1 LTTLF
6 EATFKTVCRTLKAPT
21 PNPTKYKLNKSW
33 ALYYTKHE
41 INEFFMYVVDEIHI
55 SKVLLPIF
63 IMDEARLC
71 LLLLS
76 VMILQKL
83 LLLSALSLSFF
94 LRDLISRVE
103 GSKTINYYCW
113 YTYSSYWTFKWILD
127 LSPTY
132 CGREGG
138 ECVEKESKCL
148 EGKD

>member
-1 LTTLF
+1 MSYR
-6 EATFKTVCRTLKAPT
+6 KSPT
-21 PNPTKYKLNKSW
+21 PNPIKYKINKSW
-33 ALYYTKHE
+33 ALCYAKHK

-55 SKVLLPIF
+55 SKVLLYINFNMKPNF

-103 GSKTINYYCW
+103 GSKTINYYC
-113 YTYSSYWTFKWILD
+113 
-127 LSPTY
+127 
-132 CGREGG
+132 
-138 ECVEKESKCL
+138 
-148 EGKD
+148 